1 MAKAKR
7 DIYRFGDVPGPSET
21 FKVNVPAG
29 EDFIVR
35 LLGSRGGS
43 TSVTFLGSL
52 KKKDGGLLAFAGR
65 RIEIELIGANEAQS
79 ERRVAAAK
87 KKSVTTGQR

>member
-35 LLGSRGGS
+35 LLGSRGVS

-52 KKKDGGLLAFAGR
+52 KNDGGLLAFAGR

-79 ERRVAAAK
+79 ERRVVAAK
-87 KKSVTTGQR
+87 KKSATTGQR